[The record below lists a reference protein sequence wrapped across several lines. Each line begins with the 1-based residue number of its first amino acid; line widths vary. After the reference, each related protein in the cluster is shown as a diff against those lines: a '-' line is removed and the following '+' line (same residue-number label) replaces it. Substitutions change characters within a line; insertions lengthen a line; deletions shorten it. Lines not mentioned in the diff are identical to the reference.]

1 MEAGVGWRLLEV
13 LWTLVQPGSQDGG
26 QGTKGDEGQQESG
39 RAAGSKLLL
48 TEGKADRK
56 ATQ

>member
-13 LWTLVQPGSQDGG
+13 LSILAHPGSQDGG
-26 QGTKGDEGQQESG
+26 KGTKGDEGQQESG

-48 TEGKADRK
+48 T
-56 ATQ
+56 